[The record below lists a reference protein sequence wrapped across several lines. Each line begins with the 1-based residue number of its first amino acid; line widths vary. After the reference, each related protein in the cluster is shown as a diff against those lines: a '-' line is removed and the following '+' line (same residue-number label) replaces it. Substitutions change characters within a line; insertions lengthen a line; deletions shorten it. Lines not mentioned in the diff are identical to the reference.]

1 MKLPFVS
8 RTEYERVCEENDRL
22 FGLLKLAVSV
32 RKRKKVEAKEPP
44 TPQPMAMP
52 EPKIAPGVQ
61 WEIERRAGGDPWLR
75 RYLNVYA
82 QEQVGL
88 NKSPEEIID
97 AIRNGDGGDYED

>member
-32 RKRKKVEAKEPP
+32 RKRKKTKEPLKP
-44 TPQPMAMP
+44 AVPGVIP
-52 EPKIAPGVQ
+52 EPVIPPGVQ
-61 WEIERRAGGDPWLR
+61 WEVERRSGGDPFLR
-75 RYLNVYA
+75 RYLVKYS
-82 QEQVGL
+82 QEQVAL